1 MNKKVISDMR
11 SNKDNVEQAVLA
23 VDVVSKESKLY
34 ESNFLRHQHSNRS
47 YDLTWQDATQLTH
60 EHT

>member
-1 MNKKVISDMR
+1 MR

-34 ESNFLRHQHSNRS
+34 DSIFLRHHHS
-47 YDLTWQDATQLTH
+47 
-60 EHT
+60 